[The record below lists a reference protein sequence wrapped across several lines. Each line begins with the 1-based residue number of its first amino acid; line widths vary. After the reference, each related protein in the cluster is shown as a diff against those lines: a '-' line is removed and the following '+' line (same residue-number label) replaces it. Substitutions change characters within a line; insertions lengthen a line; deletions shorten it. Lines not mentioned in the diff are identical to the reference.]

1 MLRLHEVKE
10 DLHLLHHLLLVFQ
23 NRRTGKTNW
32 RPSFIWILRSVS
44 IKDTESTSE
53 ITFSN
58 RSSYWALT
66 LISFFL
72 DISRWWM
79 NGQIRIFIGSNYVTP
94 SLYMMA
100 IVPEHYVTYPQRLPH
115 CISLKGWSTV
125 QWGTTPFHPIFFHC

>member
-1 MLRLHEVKE
+1 MLHLHEVR
-10 DLHLLHHLLLVFQ
+10 DDPHLLHHLLLVFQ

-58 RSSYWALT
+58 RSSYWVLT

-72 DISRWWM
+72 DISRWW
-79 NGQIRIFIGSNYVTP
+79 NGQIRIFIDSNYITP
-94 SLYMMA
+94 SLPLCYGVCA
-100 IVPEHYVTYPQRLPH
+100 RTYVAYPHGLPSH
-115 CISLKGWSTV
+115 CISLKGCQLCNEVENPHSL
-125 QWGTTPFHPIFFHC
+125 I